1 MSYTKKIVFLSL
13 FLLIFIAA
21 EALEPRSITVTGNAE
36 VNVVPDEVVLL
47 FGVETID
54 REMSEAKTQND
65 ESVRKVLALADKYDI
80 DPQDVQTDHIAINPR
95 YTERG
100 RGDEIESYA
109 VRKSILFRLKDI
121 SKFEDLLSDALAAGV
136 NRVSEIRFNTSELR
150 KHKDRARVLAIQAAK
165 EKAEAMSAELE
176 QIVVKPIKI
185 EENQTA
191 WRSSYGTARRRPGAI
206 NVAEFSGD
214 IISTESDTIVSG
226 LININASV
234 TITFSIADQQLL
246 EK

>member
-13 FLLIFIAA
+13 FLLIFVAA

-54 REMSEAKTQND
+54 REMSEAKAQND

-80 DPQDVQTDHIAINPR
+80 DSQDVQTDHIAINPR

-136 NRVSEIRFNTSELR
+136 NYVQDIQFGHSELKQYQDEVR
-150 KHKDRARVLAIQAAK
+150 RQAILNAK
-165 EKAEAMSAELE
+165 EKAEKIAQELDQKVGKPKDIREQQTRHGTLYEMLGRQGWRGRGVMGASVSATGVDSASESTIALGE
-176 QIVVKPIKI
+176 I
-185 EENQTA
+185 T
-191 WRSSYGTARRRPGAI
+191 
-206 NVAEFSGD
+206 
-214 IISTESDTIVSG
+214 ISTRFTVSFI
-226 LININASV
+226 L
-234 TITFSIADQQLL
+234 DD
-246 EK
+246 K